1 MPIREDLQTMAVS
14 TGRKYR
20 AVKRSLR
27 SGFTVLTG
35 YSPFVP
41 AHLVIAPPDLRT
53 ADSSLVEEYYSGR
66 YTLAGKMVET
76 RGNSPFTLTSADREW
91 LKELN
96 SFGWLR
102 NLSKNSDQLSGNH
115 AKAMVRDWMELDKT
129 SSGKTIWDI
138 EVASGRLITW
148 LQHSILI
155 LSAPDHAFHQDF
167 MHSLGTHARFLKRY
181 AANAAEGY
189 PKLLS
194 YLALAYASICF
205 SGHASSLQFARDKL
219 DQELEL
225 QILPDGSHSSRNPEA
240 IVSILSY
247 LLPYRQACIAAG
259 LAPSKAVINASE
271 RMLLALRFF
280 RLGDG
285 GLARFNGSGVT
296 ETDLL
301 ATLLRYDESAN
312 PDRNN
317 SSTGGYERLQSG
329 DTILLMDSG
338 LAPKGELSVLAH
350 AGCLSFEF
358 SSGDECIVVNSGAPP
373 HHGESVPALWRST
386 AAHSTAVIYETSSC
400 KFENS
405 GQSGNLLG
413 GEMFSGSLRTESS
426 RSEDTQQETV
436 IAHHH
441 GYVREFGARH
451 QRTITLYKNVPRIEG
466 NDWFSGPDKGD
477 LYYTTKDAVTV
488 HFHLHAGIEPQMEED
503 GSAVILRSR
512 SGRIWRF
519 SCNEVRPVIEESIY
533 FASLAGRSRTRQI
546 TLRFHACKLAEINW
560 SFTAISS

>member
-1 MPIREDLQTMAVS
+1 MAVS

-20 AVKRSLR
+20 AVKRTLR
-27 SGFTVLTG
+27 SGFTILTG

-41 AHLVIAPPDLRT
+41 THLVIAPPDLKT
-53 ADSSLVEEYYSGR
+53 ADSSLVEEYYNGR
-66 YTLAGKMVET
+66 YTLAGKLVET
-76 RGNSPFTLTSADREW
+76 KGVDPFTLRNSDAGW
-91 LKELN
+91 LQELN
-96 SFGWLR
+96 NFGWLR
-102 NLSKNSDQLSGNH
+102 NLSKNSDQLSSNH

-129 SSGKTIWDI
+129 TSGKTIWEI
-138 EVASGRLITW
+138 EVASKRLIAW

-155 LSAPDHAFHQDF
+155 LAAPDHTFHQDF

-181 AANAAEGY
+181 AANATEGC
-189 PKLLS
+189 PKLLA

-205 SGHASSLQFARDKL
+205 SGHASSLKFARDKL
-219 DQELEL
+219 DQELDL
-225 QILPDGSHSSRNPEA
+225 QIFADGSHSSRNPEA

-259 LAPSKAVINASE
+259 IAPSKAVISSSE

-296 ETDLL
+296 RSDLV
-301 ATLLRYDESAN
+301 ATLLRYDESAILE
-312 PDRNN
+312 PNN

-329 DTILLMDSG
+329 DTILMMDSG
-338 LAPKGELSVLAH
+338 HPPKGELSTLAH

-358 SSGDECIVVNSGAPP
+358 SSGNECFVVNSGAPP
-373 HHGESVPALWRST
+373 YHGEGLPALWRST

-405 GQSGNLLG
+405 GQSNNLLD
-413 GEMFSGSLRTESS
+413 GEMFSGSLKTESS
-426 RSEDTQQETV
+426 RTEDSQQETV

-451 QRTITLYKNVPRIEG
+451 QRTITLYKEAPRIEG

-477 LYYTTKDAVTV
+477 LYYTTKDATTL
-488 HFHLHAGIEPQMEED
+488 HFHLHPGIEPQIEED
-503 GSAVILRSR
+503 GTAVILQSR
-512 SGRIWRF
+512 SGRTWRF
-519 SCNEVRPVIEESIY
+519 SCDEVKPVIEESVY
-533 FASLAGRSRTRQI
+533 FASLSGRSKTKQI

-560 SFTAISS
+560 SFTAINS